1 MVTQETRRFAWLNA
15 SVMLYL
21 FAVSMVAFALDGG
34 VYTVLM
40 NLFLVRLNYGPE
52 QIGLINSVGTF
63 VFALSSLPAG
73 VVGERW
79 GSRRTMLVGLVLM
92 ALSGTLFPLADALAL
107 NWRFPWLVGNI
118 AVLYFGLAL
127 FFVNTAPYVLE
138 LVGPNQGNAVISLQT
153 ATMSLCAFVGS
164 LLGGFLPPLFATWLD
179 ATLSMP
185 VPYRYALMLGGL
197 AMLPALFALLLA
209 RPAAPRAATASVAT
223 AALAQGSVLAAPL
236 LGLLLTIT
244 VVRMLQV
251 AGIGAVNTFNNVY
264 LDTQLLVPTA
274 EIGLISAAARLIGVP
289 AALSTAFFTRRFGN
303 RGVVIGASIASALCI
318 LPIALLPN
326 VGAAAFTVVS
336 IIGLSWIRYGSS
348 LVFFLELVPPQRR
361 AVVSGVTEMAGGVC
375 FTAVTFGGGYLI
387 ASYGYQSLFLLSAI
401 ITGLSALVFWLAFR
415 KPRT

>member
-1 MVTQETRRFAWLNA
+1 MVTQETRRFAWLTP

-21 FAVSMVAFALDGG
+21 FAVSMVGFALDGG

-40 NLFLVRLNYGPE
+40 NLFLVRLDYGPE

-79 GSRRTMLVGLVLM
+79 GSRRSMLIGLLLM
-92 ALSGTLFPLADALAL
+92 AVTGTLFPMADALPES
-107 NWRFPWLVGNI
+107 WRLPWLMGMI
-118 AVLYFGLAL
+118 GVLYLGLAL

-138 LVGPNQGNAVISLQT
+138 LVGPSQRNSVISLQT

-164 LLGGFLPPLFATWLD
+164 MLGGLLPPIFASWLTTD
-179 ATLSMP
+179 LTMP
-185 VPYRYALMLGGL
+185 SPYRYALMLGGL
-197 AMLPALFALLLA
+197 AMIPATIALLLA
-209 RPAAPRAATASVAT
+209 RSAPPRVDTASVAT
-223 AALAQGSVLAAPL
+223 AALAQGSLLAAPL

-244 VVRMLQV
+244 LVRMLQV

-264 LDTQLLVPTA
+264 LDTQLQVPTA

-289 AALSTAFFTRRFGN
+289 AALSTAFLTARFGN
-303 RGVVIGASIASALCI
+303 RGVVIGTSLASALCI
-318 LPIALLPN
+318 LPIAFIPN
-326 VGAAAFTVVS
+326 VGAAAFTVIS

-361 AVVSGVTEMAGGVC
+361 AVVSGVTEMAGGIC

-387 ASYGYQSLFLLSAI
+387 AAFGYQSLFLLGSI
-401 ITGLSALVFWLAFR
+401 VTGLSAFVFWWSFR
-415 KPRT
+415 K